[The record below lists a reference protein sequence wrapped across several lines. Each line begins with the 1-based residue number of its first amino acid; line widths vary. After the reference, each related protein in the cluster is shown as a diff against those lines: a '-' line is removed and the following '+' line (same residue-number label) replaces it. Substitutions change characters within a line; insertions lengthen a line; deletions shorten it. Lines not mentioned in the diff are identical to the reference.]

1 MSSAIQ
7 CEIKSEPLEVE
18 KFVFTY
24 PNLPITLQDGKRY
37 VISAWDTNVY
47 IKGVDG
53 SFEIV
58 ETYGNELE
66 DGREYL
72 LICPKY

>member
-7 CEIKSEPLEVE
+7 CELKSEPVEVE

-24 PNLPITLQDGKRY
+24 PNYPIELKDGQKV

-47 IKGVDG
+47 VEGSPDGVKVT
-53 SFEIV
+53 EQ
-58 ETYGNELE
+58 YGPDLE
-66 DGREYL
+66 EGREYL